1 MIKTHLFS
9 ILLIDQDLFGPI
21 RSLSQQHYVPVRA
34 VSMLHGGLCSATVP
48 KQILQRTVPRWTV
61 VVAGANVAF
70 CSCMLMCCMTTIR
83 N

>member
-21 RSLSQQHYVPVRA
+21 RSLSQQHYVPVREIW
-34 VSMLHGGLCSATVP
+34 LCMVVCVPLSVP
-48 KQILQRTVPRWTV
+48 KQTLQRTVPRWTV

-70 CSCMLMCCMTTIR
+70 CSC
-83 N
+83 